1 VPQLPLCAGRFTSPA
16 IVAEMQD
23 AVKLGE
29 FRTFLE
35 LETAADMSPQLYET
49 FFTIKFAEAG

>member
-1 VPQLPLCAGRFTSPA
+1 
-16 IVAEMQD
+16 MQD